1 LPVRLGALA
10 LNVANYPEEDS
21 PFREEAGAHL
31 SQFRRSQRHPSMV
44 FLVSVFSSF
53 ARLGA
58 QNMHWEKSGASTGE
72 INAAMSQAL
81 SVDYVVLGHSERR
94 AQFGETD

>member
-1 LPVRLGALA
+1 
-10 LNVANYPEEDS
+10 
-21 PFREEAGAHL
+21 
-31 SQFRRSQRHPSMV
+31 MV